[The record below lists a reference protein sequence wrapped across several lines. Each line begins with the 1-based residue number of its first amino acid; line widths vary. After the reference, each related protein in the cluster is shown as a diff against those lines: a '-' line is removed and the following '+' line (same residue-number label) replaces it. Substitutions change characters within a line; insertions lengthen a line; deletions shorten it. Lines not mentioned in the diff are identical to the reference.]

1 MSLRHVFTP
10 GRLGR
15 IEIPNRIV
23 MAPLTRS
30 RADDATDIPA
40 SFASTYYAQR
50 AEAGLI
56 ITEATHVSRM
66 AKGYIQTPGIYTD
79 AQVRAWAAVTEAV
92 HSAGGRIIMQI
103 WHVGRVSHPDL
114 LPGNASPVAPS
125 PIAAANSMAFTA
137 SGPKPCAEPVAL
149 DLAGI
154 KETIG
159 DFARAARNAK
169 LAGFDGVEIHGAN
182 GFLIDQFLRDRSNQR
197 TDDYGG
203 SLRNRVRFAAE
214 VAESFVNVWGSGRV
228 GIRLSPFA
236 SYNDMRDSNP
246 EETVATLI
254 DELNPLGF
262 AYLHM
267 VEDFPFVNE
276 ALEDGAHPIAERRA
290 AFDRLRTRWNAGYIA
305 NGQFTPESAESH
317 IASGKATAVSFGR
330 PFIANPDF
338 VNRVRNNAPVIS
350 PDPAVFYGGGEKGYI
365 DFPAHA
371 APLNESTTIDRGH
384 HSESEGIAFPLFD
397 RHDGGAEVKLSD

>member
-1 MSLRHVFTP
+1 MSFPNLLSA

-15 IEIPNRIV
+15 IDLSNRIV

-30 RADDATDIPA
+30 RADDVTDVPSPFAPA
-40 SFASTYYAQR
+40 YYAQR
-50 AEAGLI
+50 VEAGLI
-56 ITEATHVSRM
+56 ITEATNISRM
-66 AKGYIQTPGIYTD
+66 AKGYIQTPGIYND
-79 AQVRAWAAVTEAV
+79 DQVRAWAKVTDAIHE
-92 HSAGGRIIMQI
+92 AGGRIVMQI
-103 WHVGRVSHPDL
+103 WHVGRCSHPDL
-114 LPGNASPVAPS
+114 LPSNVSPVAPS

-137 SGPKPCAEPVAL
+137 TGPKPCAEPVAL

-154 KETIG
+154 TETLA
-159 DFARAARNAK
+159 DFARAAANAK

-203 SLRNRVRFAAE
+203 STRNRVRFAVE
-214 VAESFVNVWGSGRV
+214 VAEAFVNIWGSGRV

-236 SYNDMRDSNP
+236 SYNDMRDSHP

-276 ALEDGAHPIAERRA
+276 ALEDGARPAAERRA
-290 AFDRLRTRWNAGYIA
+290 AFDRLRSQWKAGYIA
-305 NGQFTPESAESH
+305 NGQFTPESAEKH
-317 IASGKATAVSFGR
+317 VANGMATAVSFGR

-338 VNRVRNNAPVIS
+338 VNRVRIDAPMVS
-350 PDPAVFYGGGEKGYI
+350 PDPAVFYGGGEKGYS
-365 DFPAHA
+365 DFPVYSA
-371 APLNESTTIDRGH
+371 S
-384 HSESEGIAFPLFD
+384 
-397 RHDGGAEVKLSD
+397 